1 MKKILSLMMLL
12 LVALGLV
19 ACGEPEKTETPPV
32 DLTKNVEVNV
42 AINYAASNKVYTIS
56 YQQDNPYTGL
66 NGKTY
71 TKGML
76 LPVWE
81 AIGEKANITFKDVAD
96 TSANGTNV
104 QYTNMLAEGFK
115 GVDLINGS
123 GQNMGP
129 DGQAGQFVDMTPHL
143 DKMPNLKKF
152 LDANPAVKQSIAD
165 AEGSIYFTPY
175 FDGIN
180 ELEHMYL
187 ARIDWIKDILDAAN
201 TLAFDETTIT
211 AEQLGLNYI
220 KETPNTAK
228 YSVTVAN
235 ADATT
240 RVVNKERNANII
252 DLLRAEV
259 ANGNTTTG
267 KRLADVFRSYIASTY
282 GTNHGYA
289 KLSDIFAGT
298 DASYDTDELI
308 ALMYVIKSNPN
319 YILRETAGAV
329 TSIELYFPREK
340 SASRVR
346 QMFRGLEMFGM
357 RGVSSRNQWM
367 YIDKDGE
374 IYDVRGG
381 KDTQTFIDGINNLN
395 NLVKDGLIPNVSG
408 FETNNIREELLTGKT
423 KRFGFL
429 TYDYNA
435 SQTPQGQIDQGRAKD
450 ASLEFQAIL
459 PPVNDWLGTG
469 EYFHFSESN
478 RSVKNEAWGIPSHV
492 AANPEKLD
500 RVLYLVDQMYNYTE
514 ADSIGNIHL
523 YGPMEWRGEGT
534 IIYGDGEVVYK
545 LHETKVLG
553 PEGEIATLANGT
565 QINYLRYYLGAT
577 MPIGHIRS
585 MGLEYQSLSEEGR
598 IGIERINTAVK
609 ANVFRIAGKYQPAE
623 NDPNK
628 AFYYLVP
635 TFLPYDTVE
644 NGIISA
650 TTFRN
655 VVTDNA
661 LLALMNNGFSGT
673 NDVISAADYKAL
685 LDKENYTADLGYQWA
700 IQNAYKRTLND

>member
-1 MKKILSLMMLL
+1 MKKIFSFLTLLL
-12 LVALGLV
+12 LVVGLV
-19 ACGEPEKTETPPV
+19 ACNTPTPPGPDPDPDPDPQGP
-32 DLTKNVEVNV
+32 DLTEKIDINV

-66 NGKTY
+66 DGIEYK
-71 TKGML
+71 KDDL
-76 LPVWE
+76 LPVWRV
-81 AIGEKANITFKDVAD
+81 IGEKANVNFKDVAD
-96 TSANGTNV
+96 KAANGTNA
-104 QYTNMLAEGFK
+104 QYTNMLANGFK

-129 DGQAGQFVDMTPHL
+129 DGQKGNFVNLAQYL

-152 LDANPAVKQSIAD
+152 LQENPSVKQSIAD
-165 AEGSIYFTPY
+165 ANGAIYFTPY

-180 ELEHMYL
+180 ELEHMFL
-187 ARIDWIKDILDAAN
+187 ARIDWIKDILDAE
-201 TLAFDETTIT
+201 TTDAFDTTPVT
-211 AEQLGLNYI
+211 LGTSYK
-220 KETPNTAK
+220 KETPDTATYTVK
-228 YSVTVAN
+228 VAN
-235 ADATT
+235 PDATT
-240 RVVNKERNANII
+240 RNVTKSRTVNII
-252 DLLRAEV
+252 DQLRAV
-259 ANGNTTTG
+259 SNPTG
-267 KRLADVFRSYIASTY
+267 KKLADVFRAYITSTY
-282 GTNHGYA
+282 GANHGYA

-298 DASYDTDELI
+298 DASYDTDELM
-308 ALMYVIKSNPN
+308 ALMYVIQANPQ
-319 YILRETAGAV
+319 YILRETEGAV

-381 KDTQTFIDGINNLN
+381 KDTEIFIDGINNLN
-395 NLVKDGLIPNVSG
+395 NMVKDKLIPNVSG
-408 FETNNIREELLTGKT
+408 FDTNNIREELLTGNT

-450 ASLEFQAIL
+450 ATLEFQAIL

-478 RSVKNEAWGIPSHV
+478 RSVKNEAWGIPAHV
-492 AANPEKLD
+492 ATNQAKLD
-500 RVLYLVDQMYNYTE
+500 RILYIVDQMYNYTE

-523 YGPMEWRGEGT
+523 YGPLEWRGEGT
-534 IIYGDGEVVYK
+534 INYGDNETVYK
-545 LHETKVLG
+545 LHPTKVLG
-553 PEGEIATLANGT
+553 PEGEIKKLAGGT

-577 MPIGHIRS
+577 MPIGHVRS
-585 MGLEYQSLSEEGR
+585 MGLEYQSLSEEGMK
-598 IGIERINTAVK
+598 GIERINTAVK
-609 ANVFRIAGKYQPAE
+609 ANVLRIAGKYQAE
-623 NDPNK
+623 ANDPNK

-635 TFLPYDTVE
+635 TFLPYNEVE

-661 LLALMNNGFSGT
+661 LLALMNNGFSGS
-673 NDVISAADYKAL
+673 NDVMSAEQYRQL
-685 LDKENYTADLGYQWA
+685 LVSENYSDEYGYQWA
-700 IQNAYKRTLND
+700 IQEAYKRTLG